1 MIIEGAELGVLRETA
16 IIAAALAIQDP
27 RVQPPEKLEKA
38 RQAHR
43 AFNYPGSDVLT
54 LVNIWDACRGEPVCA
69 PGSSDKGQTR
79 GSAPTPSAGK
89 LRRFCEVNFCSWQR
103 MREWFDIYEQILR
116 ILKQHKE
123 FDSALKRMGEP
134 LCSPDSPPDNG
145 QTQGSA
151 PTAPA
156 LVHQALTA
164 GFLRNIALR
173 KEKNT
178 YQISG
183 NREAVLFPGSGF
195 IIREGSDRGS

>member
-1 MIIEGAELGVLRETA
+1 GDASKG
-16 IIAAALAIQDP
+16 
-27 RVQPPEKLEKA
+27 EKS
-38 RQAHR
+38 
-43 AFNYPGSDVLT
+43 F
-54 LVNIWDACRGEPVCA
+54 
-69 PGSSDKGQTR
+69 
-79 GSAPTPSAGK
+79 APTPSAGQ

-183 NREAVLFPGSGF
+183 NREAVLFPGSGLYNK
-195 IIREGSDRGS
+195 GGAVDRGSGFCPYLTALCPHGRHY